1 MDAEELLS
9 RYTAG
14 ERDFSGVDLSGAD
27 LEDADLS
34 GINLND
40 ADLSGVMSVGLR
52 NETHTPKRLT
62 QTHLPSQEKYPTPT
76 SRHTSL
82 PVQTDEN

>member
-14 ERDFSGVDLSGAD
+14 ERDFSGAD

-40 ADLSGVMSVGLR
+40 ADLSGVM
-52 NETHTPKRLT
+52 
-62 QTHLPSQEKYPTPT
+62 
-76 SRHTSL
+76 
-82 PVQTDEN
+82 